1 MNSPRVLVAFHSS
14 EGQTAKIAEH
24 IGDILALHGARPDV
38 VDADDDPSPDDYD
51 AVVVGDSIH
60 VGHHSP
66 SLVKWLHGHAG
77 DLDGRPSGLFQVSLV
92 SANRDAEHT
101 AAAERLVQEL
111 RDETGFAP
119 DEVALFAGALAYTK
133 YGWLTRRVLRSIAVK
148 EGGSTDTSKD
158 HEYTDWADVEH
169 FALDCFALLSSRP
182 GRATPDGAAQ

>member
-1 MNSPRVLVAFHSS
+1 MSSPRFLVAFHSS

-24 IGDILALHGARPDV
+24 VGDILALRGARPDV
-38 VDADDDPSPDDYD
+38 VDAGADPSPDGYD
-51 AVVVGDSIH
+51 VVVVGDSIH

-66 SLVKWLHGHAG
+66 SLVKWLRGHAAE
-77 DLDGRPSGLFQVSLV
+77 LDGRPSGFFQVSLV

-111 RDETGFAP
+111 RDQTGFAP
-119 DEVALFAGALAYTK
+119 DEVAMFAGALAYTK
-133 YGWLTRRVLRSIAVK
+133 YGWLTRRVLRSIAAT

-169 FALDCFALLSSRP
+169 FANDCFALLSSRP
-182 GRATPDGAAQ
+182 SRAMPDGISP